1 MSDKREKLS
10 ILQTLTVNNLKEICE
25 KNNLKGY
32 SGTKK
37 ELAKFMVDNLEIS
50 LEELKNVI
58 NIYQIDK
65 LLGKIRDCRD
75 HFLNKRVTIGCKDKI
90 SLIVDVGGHRV
101 IINNLGK
108 ENFSYLCDDKCADY
122 LYQVKKGSTP
132 FCKHYAAAIAQLIY
146 EKEISPKDKINY
158 MEGQVLE
165 ELLEVVNQRKRDEG
179 EEITY
184 RDIEGDLERLNTDLL
199 DIARQNRTLARQK
212 YHDEPENI
220 FEDLVN
226 RAFLLLDFDTIPQ
239 RSAHGWDIILI
250 AGRAV
255 HPYFIVVECKTAAEG
270 TYNYLVKKQDYL
282 FTLKNY
288 CIDLFKD
295 KLIGTYK
302 GYAKYMLL
310 VAPDFPG
317 EIEECCK
324 RFKDITG
331 FQLSFLPVPVL
342 LKLVNRYRKMPIL
355 NHDWIESFFQKERV
369 INEKDIEEIFKE
381 AERQIDSLSE
391 RLCTRLRERF
401 SQFSQISGDAAFIKL
416 DMNVVSS
423 VLEEIISEMSEL
435 VIPER
440 KGIVDYIN
448 IEHDCY
454 EIWERILKK
463 LGREFV
469 NILKETSFSQVKNT
483 ELKEDLLKMLKVK

>member
-10 ILQTLTVNNLKEICE
+10 ILQALTVSNLKEICE

-50 LEELKNVI
+50 LEELKDI
-58 NIYQIDK
+58 CNIYLIDK

-75 HFLNKRVTIGCKDKI
+75 HFLNKRVTIRCRDKN

-108 ENFSYLCDDKCADY
+108 EDFSYMCDDKCADY
-122 LYQVKKGSTP
+122 LYQVKRGNTP

-146 EKEISPKDKINY
+146 EKEVSPKDKINY
-158 MEGQVLE
+158 IEGKVLE
-165 ELLEVVNQRKRDEG
+165 ELLAVVNQRRKDEG
-179 EEITY
+179 EEIAH
-184 RDIEGDLERLNTDLL
+184 RDIEGDLEKLNTDFL
-199 DIARQNRTLARQK
+199 DIARQNRTVARKK
-212 YHDEPENI
+212 YHDEPEKV

-239 RSAHGWDIILI
+239 RSGHGWDIVLI

-255 HPYFIVVECKTAAEG
+255 HPYFIVVECKTAVEG
-270 TYNYLVKKQDYL
+270 IYNYLVKKQDYL
-282 FTLKNY
+282 YTLKNY
-288 CIDLFKD
+288 CLDLFKD
-295 KLIGTYK
+295 KLIGAYK

-310 VAPDFPG
+310 VAPDFPAETEG
-317 EIEECCK
+317 CCR

-342 LKLVNRYRKMPIL
+342 LKLVKRYRETPIL
-355 NHDWIESFFQKERV
+355 NHDWIEPFFQKERV
-369 INEKDIEEIFKE
+369 IKEKDVEEIFE
-381 AERQIDSLSE
+381 HAEREIGLLSE

-401 SQFSQISGDAAFIKL
+401 NQFSQISGDAAFIKL
-416 DMNVVSS
+416 DMKVVSS

-440 KGIVDYIN
+440 RGIVDYIN
-448 IEHDCY
+448 IEHDYY
-454 EIWERILKK
+454 EIWERILKR
-463 LGREFV
+463 LGKEFV

-483 ELKEDLLKMLKVK
+483 ELKEDLLRMLKVK